1 MEVPAE
7 KKKSW
12 IGRHWGKTTAV
23 ALAFAGF
30 LGWYEGVRN
39 QGQLF
44 LCDVTALFGQGDA
57 IPMCLT
63 ATVPPDESDQLAL
76 LEYLKEREDLL
87 SPEQLTQLR
96 RLEAYYVNRA
106 LTVLSEA
113 VGLEEAPVYTRAE
126 ADAREA
132 ARETIEEGDADERR
146 ALAMIAEGDLDGG
159 LDLLSNL
166 ASAAAM
172 DNASQW
178 RRIGRLS
185 YGVDTVRALDAY
197 ERVLALDQSDPWD
210 AIYLGRLY
218 QRAGVLEPARRT
230 YADALGRL
238 PETDERNLSTT
249 LRHRRFLFTDS
260 FLLLWKWRVG

>member
-1 MEVPAE
+1 M
-7 KKKSW
+7 
-12 IGRHWGKTTAV
+12 
-23 ALAFAGF
+23 
-30 LGWYEGVRN
+30 
-39 QGQLF
+39 
-44 LCDVTALFGQGDA
+44 
-57 IPMCLT
+57 
-63 ATVPPDESDQLAL
+63 
-76 LEYLKEREDLL
+76 
-87 SPEQLTQLR
+87 
-96 RLEAYYVNRA
+96 NRA

-185 YGVDTVRALDAY
+185 YGVDTVRAL
-197 ERVLALDQSDPWD
+197 ESHMR
-210 AIYLGRLY
+210 G
-218 QRAGVLEPARRT
+218 
-230 YADALGRL
+230 
-238 PETDERNLSTT
+238 
-249 LRHRRFLFTDS
+249 F
-260 FLLLWKWRVG
+260 